1 MDTFSPFALVPAA
14 LLLAAS
20 LAACRQ
26 EPAPKPLPE
35 PITLAPSQALA
46 GSHISAIPF
55 KNRCLADTVCN

>member
-1 MDTFSPFALVPAA
+1 MDKNSPSFLFLAA
-14 LLLAAS
+14 LFLAAS

-35 PITLAPSQALA
+35 PITFSLPQVLA
-46 GSHISAIPF
+46 GSHFPAASF